1 MIGRMLYILG
11 SDGDCEGFVRWIIVW
26 KQKLVIY
33 AAYREDEKYKG
44 FFLVRSRCYLN
55 RDEERYLRGNVI
67 LRSIIT
73 RIVI

>member
-33 AAYREDEKYKG
+33 EAYREDEKNKG
-44 FFLVRSRCYLN
+44 FFEWD
-55 RDEERYLRGNVI
+55 RDVIWIGMKKDIWEEMWF
-67 LRSIIT
+67 
-73 RIVI
+73 

>member
-33 AAYREDEKYKG
+33 EAYREDEKYKG
-44 FFLVRSRCYLN
+44 FFEWD
-55 RDEERYLRGNVI
+55 RDVIWIGMKKDIWEEMWF
-67 LRSIIT
+67 
-73 RIVI
+73 

>member
-44 FFLVRSRCYLN
+44 FFEWD
-55 RDEERYLRGNVI
+55 RDFSSSLYA
-67 LRSIIT
+67 S
-73 RIVI
+73 